1 MQIIQSIR
9 EKGAAIIII
18 VIAISLIGF
27 ILMDA
32 KQGNGSGFFG
42 GSNDNIGK
50 INGEKISLAYFNK
63 RVAQAEYMEAA
74 RSGQQPTGSRINQ
87 IREQVWNQIVAEK
100 IFYKEA
106 GKLGIDLSANELKAI
121 LLSSD
126 QSNPLMQ
133 DRGMADPATGKID
146 PAKAQEAYDVI
157 RKSKGGRRDSLETQ
171 YIDPIKLNSAAAKYN
186 GLIGAAAYY
195 PSWMKA
201 KDMAEAKSFA
211 TISYVAIPYNEVS
224 DSAVTVTDADINAY
238 VAKHKALFKQEAG
251 RTISYVTFSQLPSA
265 ADSTEARKMVE
276 DLKVSFAADTN
287 AALFTNRNTSAIEYN
302 DNFLP
307 KAKIQS
313 SAIDTIVKQPIGTV
327 YGPYVDGK
335 YYSLAKVIGTMQMP
349 DSVNARHILI
359 GTVDPQTGKQL
370 MEDEAAKKLA
380 DSVLVMVKS
389 GADFGALAAKYS
401 TDQGSKDS
409 GGAYKNISYGQMVPE
424 FNQYIFTK
432 PVGTTEVVKT
442 QFGYHVLEVLSQKN
456 MKPAYKIAFEAKEI
470 VSSSVTVN
478 DASLAATKASS
489 QKDSKSLEAY
499 LKTTGKSLIESPSI
513 IKENDFAIGNMED
526 ARAVVKWAFD
536 AKKNE
541 VSEPFNVGNDF
552 VVATVNNI
560 YEEGIQDA
568 TMARKG
574 SEAIIRNEKKADII
588 IAKLGANPTLEK
600 AAQTYNKTVMTAGTD
615 SSITMAAQII
625 NGLGVEYK
633 VIGAAFN
640 KANQGKPSAPIP
652 GTSAVYVIQTQSIS
666 QKLDPTA
673 DAQVQAQAGAL
684 SKIRQQAGNWF
695 ESLRKN
701 ADVQDKRSKIF

>member
-32 KQGNGSGFFG
+32 KQGSGAGFFG

-50 INGEKISLAYFNK
+50 VNGEKISLAYFNK

-74 RSGQQPTGSRINQ
+74 RSGQQPNGTRINQ

-106 GKLGIDLSANELKAI
+106 GKVGIDLSANELKAI

-157 RKSKGGRRDSLETQ
+157 RKSKGGRRDSLEAQ

-201 KDMAEAKSFA
+201 KDAAEAKSFA
-211 TISYVAIPYNEVS
+211 TISYVAVPYNEVS
-224 DSAVTVTDADINAY
+224 DSAVKVTDADINAY

-265 ADSTEARKMVE
+265 ADSAEARKMVE
-276 DLKVSFAADTN
+276 DLKAPFAADTN

-307 KAKIQS
+307 KSKIQS

-370 MEDEAAKKLA
+370 MEDDAAKKLA
-380 DSVLVMVKS
+380 DSVLAMVKS

-409 GGAYKNISYGQMVPE
+409 GGVYKNISYGQMVPE

-470 VSSSVTVN
+470 VSSPVTVN
-478 DASLAATKASS
+478 NASLAATKASS
-489 QKDSKSLEAY
+489 QKDAKALEAY

-513 IKENDFAIGNMED
+513 IKESDFTIGNMED

-560 YEEGIQDA
+560 YEEGTQDA

-600 AAQTYNKTVMTAGTD
+600 AAQTYNKTVMTAGAD

-640 KANQGKPSAPIP
+640 KANQAKPSAPIP
-652 GTSAVYVIQTQSIS
+652 GSSAVYVIQTQSIG

-673 DAQVQAQAGAL
+673 DAQTQAQAAAL
-684 SKIRQQAGNWF
+684 NKIRQQSGNWF

>member
-32 KQGNGSGFFG
+32 KQGSGAGFFG

-50 INGEKISLAYFNK
+50 VNGEKISLAYFNK

-74 RSGQQPTGSRINQ
+74 RSGQQPNGSRISQ
-87 IREQVWNQIVAEK
+87 IRDQVWNQIVAEK
-100 IFYKEA
+100 IFYNEA
-106 GKLGIDLSANELKAI
+106 GKVGIDLSANELKSI

-126 QSNPLMQ
+126 QANPLMQ

-157 RKSKGGRRDSLETQ
+157 KKSKGGRRDSLEAQ
-171 YIDPIKLNSAAAKYN
+171 YIDPVRLNSAAAKYN

-195 PSWMKA
+195 PTWMKT
-201 KDMAEAKSFA
+201 KDAAETKAFA
-211 TISYVAIPYNEVS
+211 TISYVAVPYNEVS
-224 DSAVTVTDADINAY
+224 DSAVTVTDADITAY
-238 VAKHKALFKQEAG
+238 VGKHKALFKQEAG
-251 RTISYVTFSQLPSA
+251 RTISYVAFSQLPSA
-265 ADSTEARKMVE
+265 ADSADARKMVE
-276 DLKVSFAADTN
+276 DLKASFAADTN
-287 AALFTNRNTSAIEYN
+287 AAIFTNRNTSAIEYN
-302 DNFLP
+302 DVFLP
-307 KAKIQS
+307 KAKIAS
-313 SAIDTIVKQPIGTV
+313 TSIDTIVRQPIGTV

-349 DSVNARHILI
+349 DSVNVRHILI

-370 MEDEAAKKLA
+370 MDDAAAKKLA
-380 DSVLVMVKS
+380 DSVLAMVNS
-389 GADFGALAAKYS
+389 GADFNALAAKYS

-409 GGAYKNISYGQMVPE
+409 GGVYKNVTYGQMVPE
-424 FNQYIFTK
+424 FNTFIFTK
-432 PVGTTEVVKT
+432 AVGVKDVVKT
-442 QFGYHVLEVLSQKN
+442 QFGYHVMEVLSQKN

-470 VSSSVTVN
+470 VPSAVTVN

-489 QKDSKSLEAY
+489 QKDAKALEAY
-499 LKTTGKSLIESPSI
+499 LKTAGKSLIESPSI
-513 IKENDFAIGNMED
+513 IKENDFAVGNMQD
-526 ARAVVKWAFD
+526 ARALVKWAFD

-541 VSEPFNVGNDF
+541 VSEPFTIGNDF

-560 YEEGIQDA
+560 YEEGTQDA
-568 TMARKG
+568 ATARKG
-574 SEAIIRNEKKADII
+574 SEAVIRNEKKADII

-600 AAQTYNKTVMTAGTD
+600 AAQAYNKTVMTAGAD
-615 SSITMAAQII
+615 STITMAAQII

-640 KANQGKPSAPIP
+640 KANLAKPSAPIP
-652 GTSAVYVIQTQSIS
+652 GTSGVYVIQTQSVG

-673 DAQVQAQAGAL
+673 EAQVQAQAGAL
-684 SKIRQQAGNWF
+684 NKIRQQSGNWF

-701 ADVQDKRSKIF
+701 ADIQDKRSKVF

>member
-32 KQGNGSGFFG
+32 KQGSGSGFFG
-42 GSNDNIGK
+42 GPNDNIGK
-50 INGEKISLAYFNK
+50 VNGEKISLAYFNK

-106 GKLGIDLSANELKAI
+106 GKVGIDLSANELKAI

-157 RKSKGGRRDSLETQ
+157 RKSKGGRRDSLEVQ

-186 GLIGAAAYY
+186 GLIGAATYY

-211 TISYVAIPYNEVS
+211 TISYVAVPYNEVS
-224 DSAVTVTDADINAY
+224 DSAVKVTDADINAY

-265 ADSTEARKMVE
+265 ADSAEARKMVE
-276 DLKVSFAADTN
+276 DLKTPFAADTN
-287 AALFTNRNTSAIEYN
+287 AVLFTNRNTSAIEYN

-307 KAKIQS
+307 KSKIQS
-313 SAIDTIVKQPIGTV
+313 SALDTIVKQPIGTV

-370 MEDEAAKKLA
+370 MEDDAAKKLA

-409 GGAYKNISYGQMVPE
+409 GGVYKNISYGQMVPE

-470 VSSSVTVN
+470 VSSPVTVN

-489 QKDSKSLEAY
+489 QKDAKALEAY
-499 LKTTGKSLIESPSI
+499 LKTTGKSLIESPAI
-513 IKENDFAIGNMED
+513 IKESDFAIGNMED

-560 YEEGIQDA
+560 YEEGTQDA

-600 AAQTYNKTVMTAGTD
+600 AAQTYNKTIMTAGAD

-640 KANQGKPSAPIP
+640 KANQAKPSAPIP
-652 GTSAVYVIQTQSIS
+652 GTSAVYVIQTQSIG

-673 DAQVQAQAGAL
+673 DAQAQAQAGAL
-684 SKIRQQAGNWF
+684 SKIRQQSGNWF

-701 ADVQDKRSKIF
+701 ADVQDKRSRIF